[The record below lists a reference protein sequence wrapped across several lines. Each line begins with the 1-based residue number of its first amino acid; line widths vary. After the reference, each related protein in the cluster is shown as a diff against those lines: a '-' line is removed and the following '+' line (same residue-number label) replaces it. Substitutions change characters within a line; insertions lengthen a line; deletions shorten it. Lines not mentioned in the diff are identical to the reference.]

1 MHSGPSRS
9 FVIGLTIL
17 AALGPWARVAE
28 AQQTPPIEFA
38 FPNQLVRGQ
47 TSVIHIAI
55 PSREMFQGAEISPA
69 AGVTV
74 ASVTNAKRP
83 ELSQNV
89 AWWDV
94 TLNVARD
101 AAPGSRALVLVTP
114 AGRSPPTSLVIP
126 DHVPAISDLRV
137 VTAAPA
143 TVDLQFAATDEKSHV
158 RALPYA
164 SFPLAC

>member
-1 MHSGPSRS
+1 MGCT
-9 FVIGLTIL
+9 FL
-17 AALGPWARVAE
+17 APQAPWTGAAD
-28 AQQTPPIEFA
+28 AQQAPAIEFA

-89 AWWDV
+89 GWWDA
-94 TLNVARD
+94 TRHGARD
-101 AAPGSRALVLVTP
+101 RAAGSR
-114 AGRSPPTSLVIP
+114 SPGPV
-126 DHVPAISDLRV
+126 
-137 VTAAPA
+137 
-143 TVDLQFAATDEKSHV
+143 
-158 RALPYA
+158 
-164 SFPLAC
+164 